1 MSDNDRRGAT
11 NQTRR
16 LVIQIIAGLVVTN
29 IAAAMLFERD
39 TALGVDELLVAVVG
53 IGLAL
58 LVEFG
63 VFRRGR
69 R

>member
-1 MSDNDRRGAT
+1 MSDT
-11 NQTRR
+11 NGPGTTRQTRR
-16 LVIQIIAGLVVTN
+16 LVILIVAALVITN
-29 IAAAMLFERD
+29 IVAAMLFERD

-53 IGLAL
+53 VGLAL

-63 VFRRGR
+63 VFRRHR

>member
-1 MSDNDRRGAT
+1 MSDNDGAET
-11 NQTRR
+11 TSQTRR
-16 LVIQIIAGLVVTN
+16 LVILIVAALVITN
-29 IAAAMLFERD
+29 IVAAMFFERD
-39 TALGVDELLVAVVG
+39 TALGVDELLIAVVG
-53 IGLAL
+53 VGLAL